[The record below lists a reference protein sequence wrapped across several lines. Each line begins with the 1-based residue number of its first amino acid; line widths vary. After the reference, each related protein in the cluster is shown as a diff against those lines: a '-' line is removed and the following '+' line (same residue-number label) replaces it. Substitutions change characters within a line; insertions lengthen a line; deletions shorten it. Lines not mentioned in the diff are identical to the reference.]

1 MQRKGLLAGVG
12 LLALLLFWGG
22 TQVAES
28 RASVDFNRDVRP
40 ILNKN
45 CVTCHGGVRQQA
57 NLSLLFREDALKPAK
72 SGKLPIV
79 PGDVGASELIHR
91 ITHAD
96 PHERMP
102 KGRAPLKRAEINTL
116 RRWIAQGAKWEPHWS
131 YVKPVA
137 AALPQVS
144 DPTWPTNDMDRF
156 VLARLDSEHLKPS
169 PEAECSTLARRV
181 SLDLIG
187 IPSTPQ
193 QVEASC
199 RDGKKGAGYERLV
212 DTLLASPHFGERWA
226 AMWLDLARYADSK
239 GYEAD
244 TYRTMWR
251 YRDWVIKAFNDDLP
265 FDQFTVQQLAGDLLP
280 NASEDQKIATGFHR
294 NTMTNTEGGTDDEEF
309 RVAAVVDRVNTT
321 WTVWQGT
328 SIGCTQCHGHPYD
341 PIRNEEYYRAFAI
354 FNNTADRDLDDD
366 APYLVKFGEPTKTRG
381 QSLWDITSKYKAE
394 AESLVNLPDLVAAR
408 RAWEGELKVPAVSG
422 KIPEHWQTEVARIV
436 KVPEAVRD
444 GNQNAL
450 IRATYAEVSDD
461 PRLAL
466 LRKERG
472 KARKLIDS
480 LKPVVAPVMQDLPP
494 DRRRKSYIL
503 ERGNFLVKTSEVQP
517 GVPASI
523 APSLNAK
530 DANRLGL
537 ANWLV
542 SRDNPLTARV
552 IVNRFWE
559 QLFGIGLVETT
570 EDFGTQGMPPSN
582 QRLLDWLAVQL
593 VETDGW
599 RVKTL
604 LKQIVTSATYRQAST
619 VTPVLEERDPQNRLL
634 ARGPRYRLNAE
645 QIRDQALFVSGL
657 LSDEM
662 FGASVMPPQPDGIWQ
677 RPYNGS
683 KWVTTTKDRYR
694 RGLYTFWRRTAPYPS
709 MVTFDSPSREF
720 CVSRRVRTNTP
731 LQALVT
737 LNDPVY
743 VEAAKALASRILDGR
758 PAKTDAASVDAYLQ
772 AGYRWALQR
781 APDGAT
787 LKVLRALYVEA
798 LTHYTQ
804 HTDERDAMIGRQ
816 GQGPEEAA
824 LAVVANAILNL
835 DAFVTKE

>member
-1 MQRKGLLAGVG
+1 MQRKGLLAGAG
-12 LLALLLFWGG
+12 LLAFLLFWGG
-22 TQVAES
+22 RQVVEA
-28 RASVDFNRDVRP
+28 RATVDFNRDVRP

-45 CVTCHGGVRQQA
+45 CATCHGGVRQQA

-72 SGKLPIV
+72 SGKRAIV
-79 PGDVGASELIHR
+79 PGDVGASELMHR
-91 ITHAD
+91 ITHSD
-96 PHERMP
+96 PHDRMP
-102 KGRAPLKRAEINTL
+102 KGRAPLKPTEISTL
-116 RRWIAQGAKWEPHWS
+116 RRWIAQGAPWEPHWS

-137 AALPQVS
+137 ATLPPVT
-144 DPTWPTNDMDRF
+144 DANWPKNGIDRF

-169 PEAECSTLARRV
+169 PPAECSTMARRV

-187 IPSTPQ
+187 LPPTPEQ
-193 QVEASC
+193 AEAAC
-199 RDGKKGAGYERLV
+199 YDGEKGYDQLV

-251 YRDWVIKAFNDDLP
+251 YRDWVIKSFNDDLP

-280 NASEDQKIATGFHR
+280 NASEEQRIATGFHR

-354 FNNTADRDLDDD
+354 FNNTADRDLADDS
-366 APYLVKFGEPTKTRG
+366 PYLVKFTDQAKSRG
-381 QSLWDITSKYKAE
+381 QSLFDKTAKYRAQ
-394 AESLVNLPDLVAAR
+394 ADSLVNLPNLVALR
-408 RAWEGELKVPAVSG
+408 RTWETELKVPAISG

-436 KVPEAVRD
+436 KVPEPKRD
-444 GNQNAL
+444 GAQNSL

-461 PRLAL
+461 PRLVL
-466 LRKERG
+466 LRKERD
-472 KARKLIDS
+472 KVQKMIDT
-480 LKPVVAPVMQDLPP
+480 LKPIVAPVMQELPL
-494 DRRRKSYIL
+494 DHRRKTYIL
-503 ERGNFLVKTSEVQP
+503 ERGNFLVRANEVQP

-523 APSLNAK
+523 APKLPSSGAT
-530 DANRLGL
+530 RLGL
-537 ANWLV
+537 AKWLV

-570 EDFGTQGMPPSN
+570 EDFGTQGMPPAN
-582 QRLLDWLAVQL
+582 QHLLDWLAVQF
-593 VETDGW
+593 VEADGW
-599 RVKTL
+599 RIKAL
-604 LKQIVTSATYRQAST
+604 LKQIVMSATYRQASI
-619 VTPVLEERDPQNRLL
+619 VTPALEGRDPQNRLL
-634 ARGPRYRLNAE
+634 ARGSRYRLNAE

-657 LSDEM
+657 LSNEM
-662 FGASVMPPQPDGIWQ
+662 FGPSVMPPQPDGIWQ
-677 RPYNGS
+677 RPYNGA
-683 KWVTTTKDRYR
+683 KWMTTDKGRYR
-694 RGLYTFWRRTAPYPS
+694 RALYTFWRRTAPYPS

-737 LNDPVY
+737 LNDPVF
-743 VEAAKALASRILDGR
+743 VEAAQALARRMLNGQ
-758 PAKTDAASVDAYLQ
+758 PVKTDAASVDTYLQ
-772 AGYRWALQR
+772 RGYRWALQR
-781 APDGAT
+781 PPDAAT
-787 LKVLRALYVEA
+787 LKALRTLYTDALA
-798 LTHYTQ
+798 HYSR
-804 HTDERDAMIGRQ
+804 HTDEGDAMVGLK
-816 GQGPEEAA
+816 GKGPAEAA
-824 LAVVANAILNL
+824 LAIVANAILNL